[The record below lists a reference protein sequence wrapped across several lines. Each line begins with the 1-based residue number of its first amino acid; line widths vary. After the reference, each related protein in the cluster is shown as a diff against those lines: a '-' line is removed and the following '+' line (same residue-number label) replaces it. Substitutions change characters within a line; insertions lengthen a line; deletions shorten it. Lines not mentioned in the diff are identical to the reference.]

1 MVELKALRRAFEEA
15 HGKPARLFSAPG
27 RVNLIGEHTD
37 YNDGFVLPMA
47 VNRRTFVI
55 AAARSDRQVRVR
67 AFDVNDEGVFDLD
80 QPQAS
85 PSQEWMAYVVGV
97 ARELEQCG
105 VKLTGSELGIAS
117 DVPIGAG
124 LSSSAALEVSVGK
137 SLLALAAQD
146 LDLKELALAAQKA
159 EHIYA
164 GTKCGIMDQLTVA
177 CARKSHAL
185 LIDCRSLQVTHIPLN
200 LGDVSIVVCN
210 TNVKHELVSSAYNE
224 RRAECERCVQILQN
238 NLPHVRAL
246 RDVSIADFERYAD
259 ELPEPLRRRCRHVV
273 TENHRTLEAATA
285 LRNGNATRLGEL
297 MVLSHQSLRDDYQ
310 VSCVELDTM
319 VELALKLDGVL
330 GARLTGGGFGGS
342 TVNVVNQ
349 EHVADFTESIGRE
362 YFNMTNIE
370 PSIYVVEADDGVTE
384 SGW

>member
-124 LSSSAALEVSVGK
+124 LSSSAALEGSVGK
-137 SLLALAAQD
+137 SL
-146 LDLKELALAAQKA
+146 LALAAQKA

-185 LIDCRSLQVTHIPLN
+185 LIDCRSLQVTNILLN
-200 LGDVSIVVCN
+200 L
-210 TNVKHELVSSAYNE
+210 
-224 RRAECERCVQILQN
+224 
-238 NLPHVRAL
+238 P
-246 RDVSIADFERYAD
+246 
-259 ELPEPLRRRCRHVV
+259 
-273 TENHRTLEAATA
+273 
-285 LRNGNATRLGEL
+285 
-297 MVLSHQSLRDDYQ
+297 
-310 VSCVELDTM
+310 
-319 VELALKLDGVL
+319 
-330 GARLTGGGFGGS
+330 
-342 TVNVVNQ
+342 
-349 EHVADFTESIGRE
+349 
-362 YFNMTNIE
+362 
-370 PSIYVVEADDGVTE
+370 
-384 SGW
+384 